1 MRSVGVAQMGTMD
14 AEALSATRG
23 QTGQTSEIRRR
34 AVMRAHLRDRHTPWV
49 SLLCAVVAMVRR
61 DDCLVQLSDAEEAE
75 QRALEGRPDGS
86 TRCWSSAAPA
96 APTPNFEG
104 EDVPA
109 REHGAVEAS
118 TTVEAMQSEQ
128 LLSLATY
135 AAARDPAMAIGTATG
150 LSLPPDAAETPFH
163 LVPHG
168 GATGLLGAT
177 VLSGHEVD
185 AFMRTAKKQRR
196 KAKLQSMWYCGY
208 CRHYTGR
215 TEERCAN
222 CQTTKADVAGQDEAA
237 ALRLE
242 SRKSRKKGRQQNSV
256 GAGDAR
262 SIV

>member
-1 MRSVGVAQMGTMD
+1 MAEHARVRLRSVGVAQMGTMD

-86 TRCWSSAAPA
+86 TRCWTSAAPA

-135 AAARDPAMAIGTATG
+135 ACMQFEG
-150 LSLPPDAAETPFH
+150 
-163 LVPHG
+163 
-168 GATGLLGAT
+168 
-177 VLSGHEVD
+177 
-185 AFMRTAKKQRR
+185 
-196 KAKLQSMWYCGY
+196 
-208 CRHYTGR
+208 
-215 TEERCAN
+215 
-222 CQTTKADVAGQDEAA
+222 
-237 ALRLE
+237 
-242 SRKSRKKGRQQNSV
+242 
-256 GAGDAR
+256 
-262 SIV
+262 